1 MTREEIVKALRH
13 CASAKDCREC
23 VLASLKVSTGRCER
37 ILQNAAA
44 DMLEQGA
51 PGWIS
56 VKDRL
61 PELGEQVLL
70 IAYGWSDTTIYL
82 GRLEHMSSETS
93 WLTGITSKESEWCIQ
108 GWSYL
113 KEPLVTHWMPLPEP
127 PEPPKE
133 EAK

>member
-1 MTREEIVKALRH
+1 MTREEIIKALRH

-44 DMLEQGA
+44 DMLEQDA
-51 PGWIS
+51 KTGWIS
-56 VKDRL
+56 VKDRM
-61 PELGEQVLL
+61 PEHGKQVLL

-93 WLTGITSKESEWCIQ
+93 WLTGFTSKESEWCIQ

-127 PEPPKE
+127 PEEGK
-133 EAK
+133 